1 MRTRDQHNNFQLN
14 TWIFQLCK
22 LWNWPERHTKCYRSK
37 MEVQNLLRGRGERMQ
52 KSVFHRENN
61 RFNWLN
67 ISNSEQKV
75 INITVI
81 TKNIK
86 YVTYIKLL
94 FTPIISLGLTQ
105 IISLEDNLIVRSLWI
120 TILTFKYAG
129 WRALEGLW
137 SLSELTG
144 Y

>member
-1 MRTRDQHNNFQLN
+1 
-14 TWIFQLCK
+14 
-22 LWNWPERHTKCYRSK
+22 

-105 IISLEDNLIVRSLWI
+105 IISLEDNLIVRSL
-120 TILTFKYAG
+120 
-129 WRALEGLW
+129 
-137 SLSELTG
+137 
-144 Y
+144 